1 MLLVV
6 PYLWISQFSPVVK
19 ANPYITLFPSPHRN
33 RKTTPTAARKPS
45 PDLATS
51 TAAPAAFAEAVGLL
65 VVDDAELV
73 PEVVTVDIVVEA
85 AVMEL
90 VRLPLELDVEPVAFV
105 LVPETEAVDEGADEA
120 ADDEAIV
127 VESIAN
133 WPE

>member
-1 MLLVV
+1 M
-6 PYLWISQFSPVVK
+6 
-19 ANPYITLFPSPHRN
+19 
-33 RKTTPTAARKPS
+33 
-45 PDLATS
+45 
-51 TAAPAAFAEAVGLL
+51 
-65 VVDDAELV
+65 VDDAELV